1 MKSPDR
7 RSEGIAH
14 PRSVRQADA
23 DYQGF
28 PSFEEWSKISVDAQ
42 RWEEYAARL
51 PEHGRLSSDQLKRAQ
66 DVARRAAAV
75 DTGAIEGLY
84 EVDRGFTF
92 TVATQAAMWEAAVN
106 EKGPEVRAL
115 IESQLEAYVF
125 VLDMAT
131 QATPVTEA
139 WIRALH
145 AQITAGQE
153 FYLVQSEA
161 GPQRQKLAHGEYKLL
176 PNHVQRPDGKIHFYA
191 PVDLTPAE
199 MNRLVSELQSEAFLE
214 AHPVLRAS
222 YAHYALTVVHPFAD
236 GNGRVARALASVFT
250 YRSNRIPLLVLAD
263 TRAEYISALEAAD
276 RGAHLPLVDFV
287 AERGIDAI
295 LLVEQCLQAA
305 DSPQASGAVAAIEK
319 LYTTR
324 GGFTHD
330 QVDQAGISF
339 FEALE
344 QEAERQVSGYQ
355 IEGQLT
361 TTTIDA
367 TANTTYDVYPST
379 HRLPMRGGHV
389 LRITAATQA
398 PADTRQSI
406 SFSLEVPRDADTD
419 DDVII
424 RNLNSQEAFT
434 ARVSECTPTLSAAA
448 LMRIRIFLERM
459 IGELLQEV
467 SAAATESLGR

>member
-1 MKSPDR
+1 
-7 RSEGIAH
+7 
-14 PRSVRQADA
+14 
-23 DYQGF
+23 
-28 PSFEEWSKISVDAQ
+28 
-42 RWEEYAARL
+42 
-51 PEHGRLSSDQLKRAQ
+51 
-66 DVARRAAAV
+66 V
-75 DTGAIEGLY
+75 DTGAIDGLY

-115 IESQLEAYVF
+115 IESQLEAYDF

-131 QATPVTEA
+131 RATPVTEA

-145 AQITAGQE
+145 ARITAGQE
-153 FYLVQSEA
+153 FYMVQTEA
-161 GPQRQKLAHGEYKLL
+161 GPQRQKLPHGEYKLL
-176 PNHVQRPDGKIHFYA
+176 PNHVQRPDGKIHSYT

-214 AHPVLRAS
+214 AHPVLQAS

-263 TRAEYISALEAAD
+263 TRAEYISVLEAAD
-276 RGAHLPLVDFV
+276 KGTYLPLVDFV

-330 QVDQAGISF
+330 QVDQAGIAF
-339 FEALE
+339 FEALV

-361 TTTIDA
+361 TTIDA
-367 TANTTYDVYPST
+367 TANTTYDIYLST

-389 LRITAATQA
+389 LRITATTQA
-398 PADTRQSI
+398 PANTRQSI
-406 SFSLEVPRDADTD
+406 SFGVEVPRDAAAD

-424 RNLNSQEAFT
+424 RNQNTQEAFRR
-434 ARVSECTPTLSAAA
+434 ACQSVYLRRA
-448 LMRIRIFLERM
+448 
-459 IGELLQEV
+459 QQH
-467 SAAATESLGR
+467 